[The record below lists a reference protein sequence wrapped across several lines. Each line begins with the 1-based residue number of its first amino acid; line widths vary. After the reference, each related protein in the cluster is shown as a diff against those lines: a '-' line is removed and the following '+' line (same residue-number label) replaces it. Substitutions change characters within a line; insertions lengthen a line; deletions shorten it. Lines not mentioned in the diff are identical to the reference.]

1 MFFFDLILEKL
12 EEIKLDFVSLFYEN
26 LIDDIDKVYWNLYVL
41 MLFLFKYICIKY
53 ICIWLN

>member
-26 LIDDIDKVYWNLYVL
+26 LNDDIDKV
-41 MLFLFKYICIKY
+41 
-53 ICIWLN
+53 

>member
-26 LIDDIDKVYWNLYVL
+26 LIVDIDKV
-41 MLFLFKYICIKY
+41 
-53 ICIWLN
+53 

>member
-26 LIDDIDKVYWNLYVL
+26 LIDDIDKV
-41 MLFLFKYICIKY
+41 
-53 ICIWLN
+53 

>member
-26 LIDDIDKVYWNLYVL
+26 FNLKDDIDKV
-41 MLFLFKYICIKY
+41 
-53 ICIWLN
+53 

>member
-26 LIDDIDKVYWNLYVL
+26 LIDDIDKL
-41 MLFLFKYICIKY
+41 
-53 ICIWLN
+53 